1 MSLVSRTWM
10 PLVALAL
17 VTARAAHAQTPAS
30 AQQAPAQQAP
40 AQQAPAQQAP
50 PAVVAGIPVN
60 YDESKV
66 GTYTLPDPLVTTKG
80 ERVRDASAWRR
91 IRRPEILRMIEA
103 TQFGRAPG
111 KPDKVIV
118 DRFDTGTVA
127 LDGKAIRRQTT
138 LYFTDDRSGP
148 KAELLSY
155 VPADAKGPVPLLLQ
169 ISFSPNQNVVND
181 PGIKPGEMW
190 SAREKKRVP
199 APASGAF
206 GRVDVLPFLAS
217 GIGFAT
223 LYYGDIE
230 PDFNGGVPFGIRGRY
245 LKPGQS
251 QLAPD
256 EWGAIAAW
264 AWGLRRV
271 MDHLETEKTIDAKRV
286 ALLGASRL
294 GKTVLWTGATDE
306 RFAVILASVSGESG
320 AALSRRNYGE
330 TVRHMTDSTRY
341 AYQFA
346 RSYQTYGDRV
356 SELPFDGHMLISL
369 IAPRPLLLQTGDTDF
384 WSDPKGEYLSAV
396 AASPVWRMLGTE
408 GLAIDHYP
416 AAGEPVLSTLGYSMH
431 AGRHGILPYD
441 WPVFLSFLQKHLLNQ
456 QGSSGAR

>member
-1 MSLVSRTWM
+1 MSLVTRS
-10 PLVALAL
+10 PISLAALAL
-17 VTARAAHAQTPAS
+17 MIAHAAPAHSALAQQTPA
-30 AQQAPAQQAP
+30 QP
-40 AQQAPAQQAP
+40 APAQQAP

-60 YDESKV
+60 YEESKV
-66 GTYTLPDPLVTTKG
+66 GSYTLPDPLVTTKG
-80 ERVRDASAWRR
+80 VRVRDALTWRR
-91 IRRPEILRMIEA
+91 IRRPEILRMIES

-111 KPDKVIV
+111 KPDKVVV

-127 LDGKAIRRQTT
+127 LGGKAIRRQTT

-169 ISFSPNQNVVND
+169 ISFSPNANVVDD

-190 SAREKKRVP
+190 NREKKRVP
-199 APASGAF
+199 APPASAF

-230 PDFNGGVPFGIRGRY
+230 PDFNGGIPFGIRGRY
-245 LKPGQS
+245 LKPGQT
-251 QLAPD
+251 QPAPD

-264 AWGLRRV
+264 AWGLGRV
-271 MDHLETEKTIDAKRV
+271 LDHLESETSVDARRV

-294 GKTVLWTGATDE
+294 GKTVLWTGAIDQ
-306 RFAVILASVSGESG
+306 RFAVIIASVSGESG

-330 TVRHMTDSTRY
+330 TIRHMTDSTRY

-346 RSYQTYGDRV
+346 RNYQTYGDRV
-356 SELPFDGHMLISL
+356 DQLPFDGHMLLSL

-396 AASPVWRMLGTE
+396 AASPVWRLLGTE

-456 QGSSGAR
+456 QGSAGGR

>member
-1 MSLVSRTWM
+1 MSFVARTSKSF
-10 PLVALAL
+10 
-17 VTARAAHAQTPAS
+17 AAAMVLIAGSAQAQTPQTPQGAPAQPAA
-30 AQQAPAQQAP
+30 AQQAQP
-40 AQQAPAQQAP
+40 AP

-60 YDESKV
+60 YDENKV

-80 ERVRDASAWRR
+80 VRVRDAATWTRV
-91 IRRPEILRMIEA
+91 RRPEILRMMESV
-103 TQFGRAPG
+103 QFGRAPG

-127 LDGKAIRRQTT
+127 LGGKAIRRQTT

-155 VPADAKGPVPLLLQ
+155 VPADAKRPVPLLLQ
-169 ISFSPNQNVVND
+169 ISFSPNANVVDD

-190 SAREKKRVP
+190 NRDKKRVP
-199 APASGAF
+199 APAASAF
-206 GRVDVLPFLAS
+206 GRVDVLPFLAN

-230 PDFNGGVPFGIRGRY
+230 PDFKGGIPFGIRGRY
-245 LKPGQS
+245 LKPGQT
-251 QLAPD
+251 QPAPD

-271 MDHLETEKTIDAKRV
+271 MDHLETEPAIDAKRV
-286 ALLGASRL
+286 ALLGSSRL

-341 AYQFA
+341 DYQFA
-346 RSYQTYGDRV
+346 HNYQSYGDRV
-356 SELPFDGHMLISL
+356 NELPFDGHMLVSL
-369 IAPRPLLLQTGDTDF
+369 IAPRPLLLQTGSTDF

-396 AASPVWRMLGTE
+396 AASPVWKLFGKE
-408 GLAIDHYP
+408 GLTADHYP
-416 AAGEPVLSTLGYSMH
+416 APGEPVLSVLGYSKH
-431 AGRHGILPYD
+431 EGRHGILPYD
-441 WPVFLSFLQKHLLNQ
+441 WPIFLEFLKRYLK
-456 QGSSGAR
+456 

>member
-1 MSLVSRTWM
+1 MSRDRSRGGLM
-10 PLVALAL
+10 PLITRSLFVAAL
-17 VTARAAHAQTPAS
+17 VLATEAQSQTPQSAPAQPAA
-30 AQQAPAQQAP
+30 AQQAQP
-40 AQQAPAQQAP
+40 AP
-50 PAVVAGIPVN
+50 PTVVAGIPVN

-80 ERVRDASAWRR
+80 VPVRDAATWTRV
-91 IRRPEILRMIEA
+91 RRPEILRMMES

-111 KPDKVIV
+111 KPEKVIV

-127 LDGKAIRRQTT
+127 LGGKAIRRQTT

-169 ISFSPNQNVVND
+169 ISFSPNANVVDD

-190 SAREKKRVP
+190 GRDKKRVP
-199 APASGAF
+199 APAASPF

-230 PDFNGGVPFGIRGRY
+230 PDFKGGIPFGIRGRY
-245 LKPGQS
+245 LKPGQT
-251 QLAPD
+251 QPAPD

-271 MDHLETEKTIDAKRV
+271 MDHLETEPAIDAKRV

-306 RFAVILASVSGESG
+306 RFVVILASVSGESG

-341 AYQFA
+341 DYQFA
-346 RSYQTYGDRV
+346 HNYQSYGDRV
-356 SELPFDGHMLISL
+356 NELPFDGHMLVSL

-396 AASPVWRMLGTE
+396 AASPVWKLFGKE
-408 GLAIDHYP
+408 GLTVDHYP
-416 AAGEPVLSTLGYSMH
+416 AP
-431 AGRHGILPYD
+431 
-441 WPVFLSFLQKHLLNQ
+441 
-456 QGSSGAR
+456 

>member
-1 MSLVSRTWM
+1 MSYVARSLVV
-10 PLVALAL
+10 VAL
-17 VTARAAHAQTPAS
+17 VGARAVLAQTPATPQS
-30 AQQAPAQQAP
+30 APAQP
-40 AQQAPAQQAP
+40 APAQQAP

-66 GTYTLPDPLVTTKG
+66 GTYTLPDPLVTSKG
-80 ERVRDASAWRR
+80 ERVRDAATWKRV
-91 IRRPEILRMIEA
+91 RRPEILRMMESI
-103 TQFGRAPG
+103 QFGRAPG
-111 KPDKVIV
+111 KPDKMIV
-118 DRFDTGTVA
+118 DRFDRGTPA
-127 LDGKAIRRQTT
+127 LGGKAIRRQTT

-148 KAELLSY
+148 KVELLSY

-169 ISFSPNQNVVND
+169 ISFSPNANVVDD

-190 SAREKKRVP
+190 SRDKKRVP
-199 APASGAF
+199 APPASAF

-230 PDFNGGVPFGIRGRY
+230 PDFKGGIPYGIRGRY
-245 LKPGQS
+245 LKPGQTAP
-251 QLAPD
+251 APD

-271 MDHLETEKTIDAKRV
+271 MDYLETEPAIDAKRV
-286 ALLGASRL
+286 ALLGSSRL

-306 RFAVILASVSGESG
+306 RYAVIIASVSGECG

-341 AYQFA
+341 DYQFA
-346 RSYQTYGDRV
+346 HNYQSYGNRV
-356 SELPFDGHMLISL
+356 NELPFDGHMLVSL
-369 IAPRPLLLQTGDTDF
+369 IAPRPLLLQTGSTDF

-396 AASPVWRMLGTE
+396 AASPVWTLFGKE
-408 GLAIDHYP
+408 GLAVDHYP
-416 AAGEPVLSTLGYSMH
+416 APGEPVLSTLGYSMH
-431 AGRHGILPYD
+431 EGRHGILPYD
-441 WPVFLSFLQKHLLNQ
+441 WPVFLEFLKRHLK
-456 QGSSGAR
+456 

>member
-1 MSLVSRTWM
+1 MSY
-10 PLVALAL
+10 VARSL
-17 VTARAAHAQTPAS
+17 VTAALFGAHAVQAQTPATP
-30 AQQAPAQQAP
+30 QTAPAQPAP
-40 AQQAPAQQAP
+40 AQAAP
-50 PAVVAGIPVN
+50 PSVVAGIPVN

-66 GTYTLPDPLVTTKG
+66 GTYTLPDPLLTSKG
-80 ERVRDASAWRR
+80 ERVRDAATWTRV
-91 IRRPEILRMIEA
+91 RRPEILRMMESI
-103 TQFGRAPG
+103 QFGKAPG

-127 LDGKAIRRQTT
+127 LGGKAIRRQTT
-138 LYFTDDRSGP
+138 LYFTDDRRGP

-155 VPADAKGPVPLLLQ
+155 VPADANGPVPVLLQ
-169 ISFSPNQNVVND
+169 ISFSPNANVVDD

-190 SAREKKRVP
+190 SRDKKRVP
-199 APASGAF
+199 APRTGGF
-206 GRVDVLPFLAS
+206 GQVVPLPFLAN

-230 PDFNGGVPFGIRGRY
+230 PDFKGGIPFGIRGRY
-245 LKPGQS
+245 LKPGRTEP
-251 QLAPD
+251 APD

-271 MDHLETEKTIDAKRV
+271 MDYLETEPAIDAKRV

-306 RFAVILASVSGESG
+306 RFAVIIASVSGESG

-341 AYQFA
+341 DYQFA
-346 RSYQTYGDRV
+346 HNYQSYGDRV
-356 SELPFDGHMLISL
+356 NELPFDGHMLVSL
-369 IAPRPLLLQTGDTDF
+369 IAPRPLLLQTGSTDL

-396 AASPVWRMLGTE
+396 AASPVWKLLGKE
-408 GLAIDHYP
+408 GLAVDHYP

-431 AGRHGILPYD
+431 EGRHGILPYD
-441 WPVFLSFLQKHLLNQ
+441 WPIFLQFLQKHLI
-456 QGSSGAR
+456 R

>member
-1 MSLVSRTWM
+1 MSYVARSLVVM
-10 PLVALAL
+10 AL
-17 VTARAAHAQTPAS
+17 VGARAVQAQTPTTPQS
-30 AQQAPAQQAP
+30 APAQPATAQPARAP
-40 AQQAPAQQAP
+40 QAP

-60 YDESKV
+60 YDEDKV

-80 ERVRDASAWRR
+80 ERVRDAATWTRV
-91 IRRPEILRMIEA
+91 RRPEILRMFESI
-103 TQFGRAPG
+103 QFGKAPG

-127 LDGKAIRRQTT
+127 LRGKAIRRQTT
-138 LYFTDDRSGP
+138 LYFTDDRNGP

-169 ISFSPNQNVVND
+169 ISFSPNSNVVAD
-181 PGIKPGEMW
+181 SGIKPGEMW
-190 SAREKKRVP
+190 SRDKKRVP
-199 APASGAF
+199 APRGGAF
-206 GRVDVLPFLAS
+206 GRVDPLPFLAN

-230 PDFNGGVPFGIRGRY
+230 PDFIGGVPLGIRGRY
-245 LKPGQS
+245 LEPGQTAP
-251 QLAPD
+251 APD

-271 MDHLETEKTIDAKRV
+271 MDHLETEKAIDAKRV

-294 GKTVLWTGATDE
+294 GKTVLWTGATDP
-306 RFAVILASVSGESG
+306 RFAVIIASVSGESG

-341 AYQFA
+341 EYQFA
-346 RSYQTYGDRV
+346 KTYQSYGNRV
-356 SELPFDGHMLISL
+356 NELPMDGHMLVSL
-369 IAPRPLLLQTGDTDF
+369 IAPRPLLLQTGSTDY

-396 AASPVWRMLGTE
+396 AASPVWKLFGKD
-408 GLAIDHYP
+408 GLATDHYP
-416 AAGEPVLSTLGYSMH
+416 APGEPVLSTLGYSMH
-431 AGRHGILPYD
+431 AGPHGILPYD
-441 WPVFLSFLQKHLLNQ
+441 WPVYLEFLKKYLK
-456 QGSSGAR
+456 

>member
-1 MSLVSRTWM
+1 MSYVVRSLVVVA
-10 PLVALAL
+10 LVA
-17 VTARAAHAQTPAS
+17 ARVAHAQTPATPQS
-30 AQQAPAQQAP
+30 APAQAAP
-40 AQQAPAQQAP
+40 AQPAP
-50 PAVVAGIPVN
+50 PAIVAGIPVN

-80 ERVRDASAWRR
+80 ERVRDAATWTRV
-91 IRRPEILRMIEA
+91 RRPEILRMMESI
-103 TQFGRAPG
+103 QFGKAPG
-111 KPDKVIV
+111 KPDKVSA
-118 DRFDTGTVA
+118 DRFVTGTVA
-127 LDGKAIRRQTT
+127 LGGKAIRRQTT

-155 VPADAKGPVPLLLQ
+155 VPADAKGPVPLLLE
-169 ISFSPNQNVVND
+169 ISFSPNANVVDD

-190 SAREKKRVP
+190 SRDKKRVP
-199 APASGAF
+199 APRGGAF
-206 GRVDVLPFLAS
+206 GRVDVLPFLAN

-230 PDFNGGVPFGIRGRY
+230 PDFEGGIPFGIRGRY
-245 LKPGQS
+245 LKPGQTEP
-251 QLAPD
+251 APD

-271 MDHLETEKTIDAKRV
+271 MDYLETEPAVDAKRV

-294 GKTVLWTGATDE
+294 GKTVLWAGATDE
-306 RFAVILASVSGESG
+306 RFAVIIASVSGESG

-341 AYQFA
+341 DYQFA
-346 RSYQTYGDRV
+346 HAYQSYGTRV
-356 SELPFDGHMLISL
+356 NELPFDGHMLVSL
-369 IAPRPLLLQTGDTDF
+369 IAPRPLLLQTGSTDF

-396 AASPVWRMLGTE
+396 AASPVWKLFGKE
-408 GLAIDHYP
+408 GLATDHYP

-431 AGRHGILPYD
+431 EGRHRILPYD
-441 WPVFLSFLQKHLLNQ
+441 WPVFLEFLKRHLE
-456 QGSSGAR
+456 

>member
-1 MSLVSRTWM
+1 MSLVARPSM
-10 PLVALAL
+10 SLVMAALLVATNVGL
-17 VTARAAHAQTPAS
+17 AQTPATP
-30 AQQAPAQQAP
+30 QPAPAQA
-40 AQQAPAQQAP
+40 AP
-50 PAVVAGIPVN
+50 PTVVAGIPVN

-80 ERVRDASAWRR
+80 VRVRDAATWTNV
-91 IRRPEILRMIEA
+91 RRPEILRMIET

-111 KPDKVIV
+111 KPDKVVV

-127 LDGKAIRRQTT
+127 LGGKAIRRQTT

-169 ISFSPNQNVVND
+169 ISFSPNANVVDD

-190 SAREKKRVP
+190 SRDKKRVP
-199 APASGAF
+199 APAASAF
-206 GRVDVLPFLAS
+206 YRVDVLPFLAS

-230 PDFNGGVPFGIRGRY
+230 PDFKGGIPFGIRGRY
-245 LKPGQS
+245 LKPGQT
-251 QLAPD
+251 QPAPD

-271 MDHLETEKTIDAKRV
+271 MDHLETEPAIDAKRV
-286 ALLGASRL
+286 ALLGSSRL

-341 AYQFA
+341 DYQFA
-346 RSYQTYGDRV
+346 HNYQSYGDRV
-356 SELPFDGHMLISL
+356 NELPFDGHMLVSL
-369 IAPRPLLLQTGDTDF
+369 IAPRPLLLQTGSRDL
-384 WSDPKGEYLSAV
+384 WSDPKGEYLAAV
-396 AASPVWRMLGTE
+396 AASPVWKLFGKD
-408 GLAIDHYP
+408 GLATDHYP

-431 AGRHGILPYD
+431 EGRHGILPYD
-441 WPVFLSFLQKHLLNQ
+441 WPIFLQFMQKHL
-456 QGSSGAR
+456 SK